1 MRKTLILFTFILLL
15 LVPLVPADND
25 DIVFS
30 IDQKE
35 YYFLTGQQA
44 VIPLTHNNTYGK
56 DISGMMK
63 YTITQEVDQNGFV
76 YSSSNSN
83 SQSYT
88 VHPGN
93 QTINVNFGS
102 SETPLTLRV
111 SLSFSYTEDAE
122 NREVSLSDISI
133 YFVPDQSQMNNQQ
146 DPQQAASE
154 KITDA
159 TPSQDDQQQPQTP
172 MERLQNSQ
180 MTQDSAALKDQIQQQ
195 LNDQK
200 QQQEAFEQSLFDN
213 PEFKEIQQDLLDQ
226 GYSLKEKQLDA
237 MNNDSGDFDLTYQ
250 NKQGETATVQ
260 GSMENG
266 EITDIYKQTA
276 EDRRQMMEALNQ
288 SQEFKQYQ
296 EQLQNEGFNQ
306 TSLSF
311 DQQGNRTTMNLTYQN
326 QENETA
332 TITAEFQDN
341 ELQDVILNRQE
352 EQNLFFWIIP
362 FLIIALFVGLFLY
375 LRYKRRHQV
384 LTSIE
389 LENRKEPFDHRAM
402 AKRLLIEAEAL
413 YGQGQYKEAYA
424 KAGQSLRLY
433 LSYEHGICRELT
445 NAEIIRFLKKKQ
457 YPYSEIKQCFDLCS
471 LVEFAKYTANEIDF
485 RTIRST
491 VGTIISA

>member
-15 LVPLVPADND
+15 LFPLVPADND
-25 DIVFS
+25 DIVFI

-44 VIPLTHNNTYGK
+44 VIPLTINNTYGK
-56 DISGMMK
+56 DISGTMK

-93 QTINVNFGS
+93 QTIGVNFGS

-111 SLSFSYTEDAE
+111 SLSFSYTTDAE

-133 YFVPDQSQMNNQQ
+133 YFVPDKSQMDNQQ
-146 DPQQAASE
+146 DPQQATSE

-159 TPSQDDQQQPQTP
+159 TPSQDNQQQPQTP

-195 LNDQK
+195 LDAQN
-200 QQQEAFEQSLFDN
+200 QQQEAFEQTLFDN
-213 PEFKEIQQDLLDQ
+213 ERFMQHHQDILDQ
-226 GYSLKEKQLDA
+226 GYTLTEKQLDA
-237 MNNDSGDFDLTYQ
+237 LNNDSGDFDLTYQ
-250 NKQGETATVQ
+250 NKQEETATVQ
-260 GSMENG
+260 GSMEEG
-266 EITDIYKQTA
+266 EITEIHKQTA

-288 SQEFKQYQ
+288 SQDFQQYQ
-296 EQLQNEGFNQ
+296 EQLHTEGFNQ
-306 TSLSF
+306 TSVFF
-311 DQQGNRTTMNLTYQN
+311 DQQGNKTTMNITYQN
-326 QENETA
+326 KKNKTA

-341 ELQDVILNRQE
+341 ELQDVTLTRQE
-352 EQNLFFWIIP
+352 EMNPLFWILP
-362 FLIIALFVGLFLY
+362 LLFVALLIGLFLY
-375 LRYKRRHQV
+375 LRYKRRHPIS
-384 LTSIE
+384 TSLE
-389 LENRKEPFDHRAM
+389 QENRKEPFDHKAM
-402 AKRLLIEAEAL
+402 AKRLLLEAEKL
-413 YGQGQYKEAYA
+413 YRQGQYKEAYA

-445 NAEIIRFLKKKQ
+445 NAEVIRFLKKKQ

-471 LVEFAKYTANEIDF
+471 LVEFAKYTANEKDF
-485 RTIRST
+485 HCIRST
-491 VGTIISA
+491 VGTIISV

>member
-15 LVPLVPADND
+15 LFPLVPADND
-25 DIVFS
+25 DIVFT

-44 VIPLTHNNTYGK
+44 VIPLTINNTYGK
-56 DISGMMK
+56 DISGTMK

-93 QTINVNFGS
+93 QTIGVNFGS

-111 SLSFSYTEDAE
+111 SLSFSYTLDSE

-133 YFVPDQSQMNNQQ
+133 YFVPDKSQMDNQQ
-146 DPQQAASE
+146 DPQQATSE

-159 TPSQDDQQQPQTP
+159 TPSQNDQQQPQTP

-195 LNDQK
+195 LDAQK
-200 QQQEAFEQSLFDN
+200 QQQEAFEQTLFDN
-213 PEFKEIQQDLLDQ
+213 EKFMQHHQDLLDQ
-226 GYSLKEKQLDA
+226 GYTLTEKQLDA
-237 MNNDSGDFDLTYQ
+237 LNNDSGDFDLTYQ

-260 GSMENG
+260 GSMEDG
-266 EITDIYKQTA
+266 EITDIHKQTA

-288 SQEFKQYQ
+288 SQDFKQYK
-296 EQLQNEGFNQ
+296 EQLHTEGFNQ
-306 TSLSF
+306 TSVSF
-311 DQQGNRTTMNLTYQN
+311 DQKGNKTTMNLTYQN
-326 QENETA
+326 QKNETA

-341 ELQDVILNRQE
+341 ELQDVTLTRQE
-352 EQNLFFWIIP
+352 EMNPLFWILP
-362 FLIIALFVGLFLY
+362 LLFVALLIGLFLY
-375 LRYKRRHQV
+375 LRYKRRHPV
-384 LTSIE
+384 SISLE
-389 LENRKEPFDHRAM
+389 QENRKEPFDHRAM
-402 AKRLLIEAEAL
+402 AKRLLLEAEEL
-413 YGQGQYKEAYA
+413 YRQGQYKEAYA

-445 NAEIIRFLKKKQ
+445 NAEVIRFLKKKQ

-471 LVEFAKYTANEIDF
+471 LVEFAKYTANEKDF
-485 RTIRST
+485 HAIRST
-491 VGTIISA
+491 VGTIISV